1 MARKLTSGPA
11 TDPELLILSSLSG
24 GPKHG
29 YAIMQ
34 DVAVFADVQL
44 GPGTLYTAITR
55 LVESGWIEPQAAA
68 GRQRPYQLTGSGALH
83 LKAQLERMQRFS
95 EVGLRRLR
103 TV

>member
-1 MARKLTSGPA
+1 MARKSASGPA
-11 TDPELLILSSLSG
+11 TDPELLILSSLSA

-34 DVAVFADVQL
+34 DVAIFAGITL

-55 LVESGWIEPQAAA
+55 LMDEEYIEPLEAI
-68 GRQRPYQLTGSGALH
+68 GKQRPYRITRTGLDH
-83 LKAQLERMQRFS
+83 LRAQLEAMRRLATH
-95 EVGLRRLR
+95 GLRRLR